1 MTTADVDILVIGA
14 GQAGLSVGYHLRR
27 LGLRPGQDFLIV
39 DHAPGPGGAWQFRWP
54 SLTLTTVNRVHDLP
68 GMSFAETLP
77 PGSDNVPAATAVPH
91 YFALYEQRFEL
102 AVHRPVSVR
111 VVCDR
116 ATAATCPIGEADGLL
131 HAEAVPG
138 PAAAPPPDAGP
149 PGSGPAADHEPRV
162 PSGLDGWP
170 TTAWSTGH
178 EPSPVPAER
187 ELPVTGRA
195 ARRAA
200 DAQTGTITDR
210 EPGPTGPGARPA
222 ANARAEVIASEAGP
236 APTTR
241 PATTFRVRGLVNA
254 TGTWEKPFIPYYPG
268 AETFAGRQL
277 HAHDY
282 RTAAEF
288 AGAHVVV
295 VGAGISAIQL
305 LDEISQVTTTTWV
318 SRTEPRWRETPFSPD
333 DGRRAVALV
342 EDRVRRGLPP
352 RSVVSVTGLP
362 VDDRIRAARSRGV
375 LRWHP
380 VFQRIEPEGVRW
392 ADGTFQPAQVIL
404 WATGFRSALDH
415 LAPLRLRGP
424 GGGITMTG
432 RLATQVAADPRIHL
446 IGYGPSAS
454 TIGANRAGR
463 AAAVELTEYLSP
475 PGRRARRTGPEP
487 G

>member
-1 MTTADVDILVIGA
+1 MTLVTTADVDILVIGA
-14 GQAGLSVGYHLRR
+14 GQAGLSAGYHLRR
-27 LGLRPGQDFLIV
+27 LGLRPERDFLIV

-77 PGSDNVPAATAVPH
+77 ADTADVPAATAVPH
-91 YFALYEQRFEL
+91 YFALYEKRFEL
-102 AVHRPVSVR
+102 AVRRPVSVR

-116 ATAATCPIGEADGLL
+116 ATPATCPAGEADGLL
-131 HAEAVPG
+131 HAETG
-138 PAAAPPPDAGP
+138 PDA
-149 PGSGPAADHEPRV
+149 
-162 PSGLDGWP
+162 
-170 TTAWSTGH
+170 
-178 EPSPVPAER
+178 
-187 ELPVTGRA
+187 
-195 ARRAA
+195 
-200 DAQTGTITDR
+200 
-210 EPGPTGPGARPA
+210 
-222 ANARAEVIASEAGP
+222 
-236 APTTR
+236 
-241 PATTFRVRGLVNA
+241 PATTLRVRGLINA
-254 TGTWEKPFIPYYPG
+254 TGTWEKPFVPYYPG

-318 SRTEPRWRETPFSPD
+318 SRTEPRWRETPFTPD

-362 VDDRIRAARSRGV
+362 VDDRVRAARARGA
-375 LRWHP
+375 LQWHP
-380 VFQRIEPEGVRW
+380 VFRRIEPDGVRW
-392 ADGTFQPAQVIL
+392 ADGAFQPAQVIL

-432 RLATQVAADPRIHL
+432 RLATRVAADPRIHL
-446 IGYGPSAS
+446 LGYGPSAS

-463 AAAVELTEYLSP
+463 AAAVELTEYLGL
-475 PGRRARRTGPEP
+475 PGR
-487 G
+487 